1 MFRQDV
7 LMRQVQQLTQ
17 ALAQV
22 IFRVRQREFDEA
34 LQMIQ
39 QAGQEALGLDL
50 TAAHTL
56 HADDVAEALDVESDP
71 GIEQAHLVAELL
83 YWQGRSFEEQDADG
97 LAELADRSYALA
109 LRTYLDTPPDALDLH
124 HGEYVDALRRRVDL
138 TALPDDVQRTL
149 VRYLEALGRFA
160 AAEDVLFELA
170 EAPSP
175 AVRDAGLAF
184 YDRLLALPDDRLD
197 AGGLPRAEVQEGR
210 AAFQARCETT

>member
-22 IFRVRQREFDEA
+22 IFRVRQREFDEV
-34 LQMIQ
+34 LQLIQ
-39 QAGQEALGLDL
+39 QAGQETLGLDL

-56 HADDVAEALDVESDP
+56 HADDVAEALDVKSDP

-83 YWQGRSFEEQDADG
+83 FWQGRSFDEQDGDT
-97 LAELADRSYALA
+97 LAVMADRSYALA
-109 LRTYLDTPPDALDLH
+109 LRTYLDTPPGALDLH
-124 HGEYVDALRRRVDL
+124 HWTYVDALRRRVDL
-138 TALPDDVQRTL
+138 TALPPDVRLAL

-170 EAPSP
+170 AAPFP
-175 AVRDAGLAF
+175 ALRDAGCAF
-184 YDRLLALPDDRLD
+184 YDRLQALPDDRLQ
-197 AGGLPRAEVQEGR
+197 AGGLPREEVQEGC
-210 AAFQARCETT
+210 AAFEARFETA